1 MILEIEH
8 NNSKDY
14 KMISKSKH
22 IHHIFREL
30 LYIAF
35 IAICS
40 ITAGCHGKIHRKTK
54 FVPYS
59 AKVISYDI
67 DKIKQ
72 GGVYYQNIN
81 LNNKKRVTANGFSA
95 VIDGQ
100 KTWIIDYIAI
110 GDSIVRNT
118 FDSIYV
124 YRKGSETYLFTYN
137 PYDFR

>member
-1 MILEIEH
+1 MIH
-8 NNSKDY
+8 QNSNVRD
-14 KMISKSKH
+14 M
-22 IHHIFREL
+22 

-40 ITAGCHGKIHRKTK
+40 IITGCHGKVYRKTK
-54 FVPYS
+54 FVPYT